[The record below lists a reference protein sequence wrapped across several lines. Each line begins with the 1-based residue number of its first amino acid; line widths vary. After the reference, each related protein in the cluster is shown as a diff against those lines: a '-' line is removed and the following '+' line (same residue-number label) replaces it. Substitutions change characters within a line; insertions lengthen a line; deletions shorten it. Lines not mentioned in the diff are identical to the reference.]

1 MGNVSSGQST
11 LSRSWRSAEE
21 GKQTKHGSK
30 GSQGNTRSFYLLY
43 LINRT
48 WNVVV
53 DTMDSKGKRS
63 RWSRSTSEDSGA
75 PRSNFDEDGF
85 DTDINFSDFE
95 EQSSVYGSQY
105 SFCTCSHC
113 IEAKD
118 INESLFDY
126 PTATTCETTDEIRRR
141 QMAPSAGKS
150 VPGTQPLKRSVS
162 QDMSSE
168 ILIGWPPNNGLKDN
182 QRPPVYNPEDY
193 VQSLKKY
200 SRRPNGGASRSIYDN
215 SEDKPNDTI
224 RSNTLPASAL
234 RKGEYKSPIP
244 TSETDSEMTLRQFG
258 SITDLLTKL
267 RADLR
272 AAFPSF
278 VQEFVNNPL
287 DGVSLLL
294 DVLRAIQ
301 LSQTSTA
308 SGTVSTPTS
317 PVQRNTQTYQRRALL
332 DELACLQC
340 ISLCCARTQEA
351 GMRLGT
357 SPIGLLPL
365 AAAAT
370 GQGIRSR
377 ILALQLLTTS
387 CDRLNS
393 GTMGHCAVSEALAT
407 LRLRCGE
414 PVRFRLLVGM
424 LNSGGGSGEL
434 QTVGL
439 NFLNTFLESS
449 DGTQERVYIQAELH
463 QAGLDPVGMIRN
475 QGQSSPWLEK
485 LRLEV
490 RRWEDGY
497 IDVEKLQRQAREA
510 EKMRSQVVILERR
523 VQIIQEEKTVLTS
536 MERRLQERCAEL
548 QREVLR
554 HQNAQNSSGS
564 SGSSLVQI
572 TSQDNK
578 RPVALPRQVP
588 PTSPKTQAEGS
599 SEHEDEGISSSETGQ
614 SMSPEPPRILPTSEA
629 KQTQSCRS
637 EDEDA
642 GTTIEDVIEELQN
655 IVSDAERDMRR
666 GGTKECEIVPV
677 NLLPQPPRKSRSL
690 AHLIANPSDA
700 EESDYL
706 TQPPNDGKVTPYCEE
721 EDENA
726 SRGSPFR
733 NGTRS
738 GFDTSTNR
746 AILNVIMDAR
756 EQEEEIHLR
765 RQRQPPPQHFN
776 GVFFMGDMSSKFPK
790 VTPIVGKSKSMDRM
804 QSYGLDSMVD
814 IVVPPEQQKTRP
826 PIACSLHAPTGF
838 KIKTGHVNAGLYS
851 GSHLVRENMR
861 AHSNQGSRLTDLP
874 SGLY

>member
-1 MGNVSSGQST
+1 
-11 LSRSWRSAEE
+11 
-21 GKQTKHGSK
+21 
-30 GSQGNTRSFYLLY
+30 
-43 LINRT
+43 
-48 WNVVV
+48 
-53 DTMDSKGKRS
+53 
-63 RWSRSTSEDSGA
+63 
-75 PRSNFDEDGF
+75 
-85 DTDINFSDFE
+85 
-95 EQSSVYGSQY
+95 
-105 SFCTCSHC
+105 
-113 IEAKD
+113 
-118 INESLFDY
+118 
-126 PTATTCETTDEIRRR
+126 
-141 QMAPSAGKS
+141 MAPSAGKS

-523 VQIIQEEKTVLTS
+523 RKLS
-536 MERRLQERCAEL
+536 SHLWKRRLQERCAEL

-642 GTTIEDVIEELQN
+642 GTTIEDELKN
-655 IVSDAERDMRR
+655 
-666 GGTKECEIVPV
+666 
-677 NLLPQPPRKSRSL
+677 
-690 AHLIANPSDA
+690 
-700 EESDYL
+700 
-706 TQPPNDGKVTPYCEE
+706 
-721 EDENA
+721 
-726 SRGSPFR
+726 
-733 NGTRS
+733 
-738 GFDTSTNR
+738 
-746 AILNVIMDAR
+746 
-756 EQEEEIHLR
+756 
-765 RQRQPPPQHFN
+765 
-776 GVFFMGDMSSKFPK
+776 
-790 VTPIVGKSKSMDRM
+790 
-804 QSYGLDSMVD
+804 
-814 IVVPPEQQKTRP
+814 
-826 PIACSLHAPTGF
+826 
-838 KIKTGHVNAGLYS
+838 
-851 GSHLVRENMR
+851 
-861 AHSNQGSRLTDLP
+861 
-874 SGLY
+874 

>member
-1 MGNVSSGQST
+1 
-11 LSRSWRSAEE
+11 
-21 GKQTKHGSK
+21 
-30 GSQGNTRSFYLLY
+30 
-43 LINRT
+43 
-48 WNVVV
+48 
-53 DTMDSKGKRS
+53 
-63 RWSRSTSEDSGA
+63 
-75 PRSNFDEDGF
+75 
-85 DTDINFSDFE
+85 
-95 EQSSVYGSQY
+95 
-105 SFCTCSHC
+105 
-113 IEAKD
+113 
-118 INESLFDY
+118 
-126 PTATTCETTDEIRRR
+126 
-141 QMAPSAGKS
+141 MAPSAGKS
-150 VPGTQPLKRSVS
+150 VPGTQSLMRSAS

-215 SEDKPNDTI
+215 TEDKINDTI
-224 RSNTLPASAL
+224 RSNTLPAAVL
-234 RKGEYKSPIP
+234 RSGEYKSPIP
-244 TSETDSEMTLRQFG
+244 TNSDTDSEMTLRQFG

-278 VQEFVNNPL
+278 VQELVASPL

-317 PVQRNTQTYQRRALL
+317 QIQRNTQTYQRRALL

-340 ISLCCARTQEA
+340 ISLCCARSAEA
-351 GMRLGT
+351 GIRLGS

-377 ILALQLLTTS
+377 ILALQLLTTA
-387 CDRLNS
+387 CDPVNS
-393 GTMGHCAVSEALAT
+393 GTKGHCAVSEALAT

-434 QTVGL
+434 QTIGL
-439 NFLNTFLESS
+439 GFLNTFLESA
-449 DGTQERVYIQAELH
+449 DGVQERVYIQAELH
-463 QAGLDPVGMIRN
+463 QAGFDPAGMVRN
-475 QGQSSPWLEK
+475 LPTSAPWMEK

-490 RRWEDGY
+490 RRWEDGR
-497 IDVEKLQRQAREA
+497 IDVERLQRQAREA

-523 VQIIQEEKTVLTS
+523 VQIVQEEKAVLTS

-548 QREVLR
+548 QREVFRL
-554 HQNAQNSSGS
+554 QNAQSSSGS
-564 SGSSLVQI
+564 SGSSMVKVTPQ
-572 TSQDNK
+572 SDNK
-578 RPVALPRQVP
+578 RPIALPRQVP
-588 PTSPKTQAEGS
+588 PTPPKTRAGGS

-614 SMSPEPPRILPTSEA
+614 SMSPEPPRVLPANDSQVVE
-629 KQTQSCRS
+629 
-637 EDEDA
+637 EDNA
-642 GTTIEDVIEELQN
+642 TTIEDVIEELQN
-655 IVSDAERDMRR
+655 IVSDAERDLRR
-666 GGTKECEIVPV
+666 GGTKESEIVPV

-700 EESDYL
+700 EESDYGAL

-721 EDENA
+721 EDEA
-726 SRGSPFR
+726 VSRGSPFR
-733 NGTRS
+733 GARP
-738 GFDTSTNR
+738 GFDNNTNR

-756 EQEEEIHLR
+756 EQEEEGLLR
-765 RQRQPPPQHFN
+765 RHQRPPPPPQHFN
-776 GVFFMGDMSSKFPK
+776 GVFFMGDMGAKYSKAP
-790 VTPIVGKSKSMDRM
+790 PMVGKSKSMDRM
-804 QSYGLDSMVD
+804 QSYGLDTMVD
-814 IVVPPEQQKTRP
+814 IVVSPEGQKKMADMDMKMRS
-826 PIACSLHAPTGF
+826 PIACSLHAPNGF
-838 KIKTGHVNAGLYS
+838 KLKTGHVNAGLYS

>member
-1 MGNVSSGQST
+1 
-11 LSRSWRSAEE
+11 
-21 GKQTKHGSK
+21 
-30 GSQGNTRSFYLLY
+30 
-43 LINRT
+43 
-48 WNVVV
+48 
-53 DTMDSKGKRS
+53 
-63 RWSRSTSEDSGA
+63 
-75 PRSNFDEDGF
+75 
-85 DTDINFSDFE
+85 
-95 EQSSVYGSQY
+95 
-105 SFCTCSHC
+105 
-113 IEAKD
+113 
-118 INESLFDY
+118 
-126 PTATTCETTDEIRRR
+126 
-141 QMAPSAGKS
+141 MAPSAGKS
-150 VPGTQPLKRSVS
+150 VPGTQSLMRSAS

-200 SRRPNGGASRSIYDN
+200 SRRPNGASRSIYDN
-215 SEDKPNDTI
+215 TEDKTDTI
-224 RSNTLPASAL
+224 RSKTLPPPAL
-234 RKGEYKSPIP
+234 RSGEYKSPIP
-244 TSETDSEMTLRQFG
+244 AHSDTDTEMTLRQFG

-278 VQEFVNNPL
+278 VQEFVASPL

-308 SGTVSTPTS
+308 SGTVSTPAS
-317 PVQRNTQTYQRRALL
+317 PGQRNTQTYQRRALL

-340 ISLCCARTQEA
+340 ISLCCARTSEA
-351 GMRLGT
+351 GIRLGS

-377 ILALQLLTTS
+377 VLALQLMTTAS
-387 CDRLNS
+387 PN
-393 GTMGHCAVSEALAT
+393 GHSAVSEALAT

-439 NFLNTFLESS
+439 GFLNSFLESAENV
-449 DGTQERVYIQAELH
+449 QERVYIQAELH
-463 QAGLDPVGMIRN
+463 QAGFDTSGMLRN
-475 QGQSSPWLEK
+475 LPTSSPWMEK
-485 LRLEV
+485 LRVEV
-490 RRWEDGY
+490 RRWEEGK
-497 IDVEKLQRQAREA
+497 IDVERLQRQAREA

-523 VQIIQEEKTVLTS
+523 VQIVQEEKAVLTS

-548 QREVLR
+548 QREVFRL
-554 HQNAQNSSGS
+554 QNSQGSQAGSGS
-564 SGSSLVQI
+564 SMVKI
-572 TSQDNK
+572 TQQEK
-578 RPVALPRQVP
+578 RPIALPRQVP
-588 PTSPKTQAEGS
+588 PTPPKTRPGGS

-614 SMSPEPPRILPTSEA
+614 SMSPEPPRVLPVSEA
-629 KQTQSCRS
+629 PPA
-637 EDEDA
+637 DEDS
-642 GTTIEDVIEELQN
+642 GTTIEEVIEELQN
-655 IVSDAERDMRR
+655 IVSDAERDLRR
-666 GGTKECEIVPV
+666 SGTKECEIVPV

-690 AHLIANPSDA
+690 AHLIATPSDA
-700 EESDYL
+700 EESDYGAL

-721 EDENA
+721 EDETSRA
-726 SRGSPFR
+726 SPYRGGSR
-733 NGTRS
+733 T

-756 EQEEEIHLR
+756 EQEEESILR
-765 RQRQPPPQHFN
+765 RQQRPPPPPQHFN

-790 VTPIVGKSKSMDRM
+790 ASVGKSKSMDRM
-804 QSYGLDSMVD
+804 QGYGLDTMVD
-814 IVVPPEQQKTRP
+814 IVVAPDAQKMRP
-826 PIACSLHAPTGF
+826 PVACSLHAPAGF